1 MVGDGIKP
9 NVSGHDV
16 SNEEMLYNAA
26 SVWVSWEN
34 LEEEKNA
41 NIIARK
47 YYNSATHL
55 KENVLWKGW
64 SVEVDLTYIKL
75 MLHLKYQGSFRRE
88 PLNE

>member
-16 SNEEMLYNAA
+16 SSEEMLYNAV

-34 LEEEKNA
+34 LEEKKNA

-55 KENVLWKGW
+55 KGNVLWKGW
-64 SVEVDLTYIKL
+64 SVEDDLTYINVGEQTNAA
-75 MLHLKYQGSFRRE
+75 LKVSR
-88 PLNE
+88 